1 MSVMLN
7 EFLAAPDVIRSVL
20 SENKK
25 VWSSIAKEFKRRKIT
40 NITTV
45 ARGTSD
51 NAATYFKYVVE
62 AIGEIMVS
70 KFTPSITTYYGA
82 TVNLSNNM
90 VLAISQSGQSTDT
103 LMVVQSAKQ
112 TGAMTVA
119 VTNNPDSPL
128 ALMCDFHINLAAG
141 IERSVSA
148 TKTFL
153 AQLSAMFLLSNAL
166 SSITAKMNV
175 AELPPLLENFIKEN
189 KEGLKKFA
197 EENKEI
203 DNFIILTRGL
213 TQAVASELSLKMME
227 TCIKFNRPFSTADF
241 MHGAIALVDESSTIL
256 MLAPA
261 SEFSNDF
268 VDLARRLSL
277 LGAKIISFTDIK
289 EIENI
294 SASCFTMPMTRGMN
308 TPFFYTIAIELFVV
322 YMAESLGLNPDAP
335 RNKKKVTITK

>member
-7 EFLAAPDVIRSVL
+7 EFLSAPDVIRAVIA
-20 SENKK
+20 ENKK
-25 VWSSIAKEFKRRKIT
+25 VWSEIAKEFKRRGLT

-82 TVNLSNNM
+82 KVNLKNNM

-103 LMVVQSAKQ
+103 LMVVESAKK

-119 VTNNPDSPL
+119 VTNNPESPL
-128 ALMCDFHINLAAG
+128 AKMCDFHINLAAG

-148 TKTFL
+148 TKTFI

-166 SSITAKMNV
+166 SSITAKMNI
-175 AELPPLLENFIKEN
+175 AELPPLLEAFIAEN
-189 KEGLKKFA
+189 KDDLQKFA
-197 EENKEI
+197 QENKYI
-203 DNFIILTRGL
+203 NNFVILTRGL
-213 TQAVASELSLKMME
+213 NQAVASELSLKMME
-227 TCIKFNRPFSTADF
+227 TCNKFNRPFSTADF
-241 MHGAIALVDESSTIL
+241 MHGAIALVDENTEVIL
-256 MLAPA
+256 LAPA

-268 VDLARRLSL
+268 VDLARRLSI

-294 SASCFTMPMTRGMN
+294 SNASFKMPMTRGMN
-308 TPFFYTIAIELFVV
+308 TPFFYTIAIEIFVV
-322 YMAESLGLNPDAP
+322 YMAEALGLNPDSP